1 MPGAFAGAAT
11 MGMHELPLFWLAAL
25 VSRAGLVLL
34 FVALILALRRRHP
47 QRPAVPAALP
57 RARTSSAA
65 GPILASDAERDATA
79 GQLSEAIAEG
89 RLGIDEGR
97 QRIDAALRAR
107 HRHELTALTADLPP
121 PARTTSAPPMRSSR
135 WPAAAIGAGALVL
148 WGAALVGMAGSGANV
163 AVLLIAALAILAIA
177 RSRRRRAE
185 R

>member
-1 MPGAFAGAAT
+1 
-11 MGMHELPLFWLAAL
+11 MHELPLFWLAAL

-34 FVALILALRRRHP
+34 FVALILALRRRRP
-47 QRPAVPAALP
+47 QRPAVPAPLP
-57 RARTSSAA
+57 HARTTSTA

-107 HRHELTALTADLPP
+107 HRHELATLTADLPP
-121 PARTTSAPPMRSSR
+121 PSRAAGPPPMRSSR
-135 WPAAAIGAGALVL
+135 WPVAAIGGGALVL
-148 WGAALVGMAGSGANV
+148 WAFVLAGAASSGANV
-163 AVLLIAALAILAIA
+163 AVLLVAALAILAIA